1 MKKVVLITGASSG
14 FGKEVAKKLLEKGYR
29 VYAAARGVEK
39 MEDLKALGAV
49 TVRLD
54 VTNDDDVNSVVA
66 DMIKKEG
73 RIDVLFNNA
82 GFGNFGS
89 IEGVNIK
96 DIEYQFNV
104 NVFGLSR
111 MIKAVLPVMR
121 KQRSG
126 RIVNTSSVVGKISMP
141 FSGYYAATKHAVEA
155 ISDALRVEVAPLG
168 IKVSII
174 EPGPV
179 QTGFESVVYEN
190 LSKVDTPDDYKSA
203 MKGFL
208 KSFQGMY
215 KSAPDAEGTVRDV
228 LKAIESRRPKIR
240 YRTTKEA
247 TLLVLVK
254 RLLPDRVLDK
264 IMLLSTH
271 E

>member
-14 FGKEVAKKLLEKGYR
+14 FGKEVAKRLLEKGYR

-39 MEDLKALGAV
+39 MEDLRALGAE

-54 VTNDDDVNSVVA
+54 VTSDDEVKQVVA
-66 DMIKKEG
+66 EIVGKEG

-82 GFGNFGS
+82 GYGNFGA
-89 IEGVNIK
+89 IEGVAIK
-96 DIEYQFNV
+96 DVEYQFNV
-104 NVFGLSR
+104 NVFGLAR
-111 MIKAVLPVMR
+111 MIKAVLPYMR
-121 KQRSG
+121 EQRSG
-126 RIVNTSSVVGKISMP
+126 RIVNTSSVVGKVSMP

-168 IKVSII
+168 IMVSVI

-179 QTGFESVVYEN
+179 KTGFESVVYDN
-190 LSKVDTPDDYKSA
+190 LSKVNTPDDYKER
-203 MKGFL
+203 MNGFL

-215 KSAPDAEGTVRDV
+215 KNAPDAESTVRDV

-247 TLLVLVK
+247 TLLILVK
-254 RLLPDRVLDK
+254 RLLCDRVLDK
-264 IMLLSTH
+264 IMLLSTKQ
-271 E
+271 